1 MKKLNICLAILTAF
15 FCLLTVSV
23 MPEIYSK
30 TNVEYIT
37 YDFILLVEIIFSVLF
52 IFLAFKRINYKYLI
66 LIQPILVFVTIL
78 LMNTDYSTESVSYS
92 YQTTSAKF
100 ITFSEYINKGLP
112 IYFYLILIAT
122 VVFAALGYKYKNNIY
137 TYINVGINSYLII
150 KLFYCFIKC
159 ANLGSKV
166 PGLAH
171 SYIMVTFGLMF
182 VTTIVYSLRSLYGN
196 NEEVKEI
203 ETVENIE
210 QE

>member
-37 YDFILLVEIIFSVLF
+37 YDFILLVEIIFSALF

-78 LMNTDYSTESVSYS
+78 LINTDYSTESVSYS
-92 YQTTSAKF
+92 YQTTNAKF

-150 KLFYCFIKC
+150 KLFYGFIKC

-210 QE
+210 Q